1 MGIGSGSQAVWRDT
15 IRACCPSYER
25 IRRGAIINVTTS
37 WAKTPPA
44 SSMPARQPRGR
55 ASHDQGHESRFGE
68 RPDPVNT
75 VCIGMIR
82 AAQLEERWK
91 REEPGLTWEQYA
103 RDPRHRFHSDVL
115 ATRKKRQKLSY
126 LWHPMPLPM
135 LQALPSILTG
145 FRSGFVSRQQLRTRE
160 VVDVKHEVVI
170 SPLSAAAGRAYGIS
184 QFRSAGGFP

>member
-1 MGIGSGSQAVWRDT
+1 
-15 IRACCPSYER
+15 
-25 IRRGAIINVTTS
+25 
-37 WAKTPPA
+37 
-44 SSMPARQPRGR
+44 
-55 ASHDQGHESRFGE
+55 
-68 RPDPVNT
+68 
-75 VCIGMIR
+75 MIR

-103 RDPRHRFHSDVL
+103 RDPRHRIPL
-115 ATRKKRQKLSY
+115 GRIGNTEEAAKLSY

-170 SPLSAAAGRAYGIS
+170 SPIIGAAGAVLMA
-184 QFRSAGGFP
+184 FRSLGLQVDSHRIESMRRHPHATW